1 MSQTKQQKLHSIIT
15 WLLHLYDPAY
25 LNDSCPVDEYEF
37 EAYQILSLKLDS
49 KDELSKA
56 IYEVFA
62 TTIGQE
68 HIAPKEDSLYE
79 TLAKEIIFAKEA
91 VYEKTKD

>member
-1 MSQTKQQKLHSIIT
+1 MGDSKQQKLHSIIT
-15 WLLHLYDPAY
+15 WLLNLYDPAY

-37 EAYQILSLKLDS
+37 EAYQILSLELDS

-56 IYEVFA
+56 IYKVF
-62 TTIGQE
+62 TSTIGQE
-68 HIAPKEDSLYE
+68 HIASKEDSLYE

-91 VYEKTKD
+91 VL

>member
-1 MSQTKQQKLHSIIT
+1 MGDSKQQKLHSIIT

-62 TTIGQE
+62 TSIGQE
-68 HIAPKEDSLYE
+68 HIAPKDDGIYE
-79 TLAKEIIFAKEA
+79 TLAKEIIFAKE
-91 VYEKTKD
+91 VIYEDTKN